1 MASAV
6 QPKVVRVPRA
16 WGAGGEAMTRAAAMP
31 LPFPDAVTVDAG
43 PLDVQN
49 RLIAE
54 ALPQRPLVL
63 GGCCCAHVGAVRGL
77 AQRHGR
83 IAVVWF
89 DAHGDLNT
97 PESSPSGN
105 VWGMPYRML
114 LDAGDVAAGDAA
126 LIGARSLDPP
136 EEEFIARVGLATS
149 LDELDRVLDGV
160 AGAYVAL
167 DCDVFEPS
175 QIACFMPEP
184 GGPSIED
191 IEDVLATVAAR
202 VPVVGFGFSGLVED
216 PRNAPLLVRL
226 LAAAGFGA

>member
-1 MASAV
+1 MTV
-6 QPKVVRVPRA
+6 EPRVVRVPRA
-16 WGAGGEAMTRAAAMP
+16 WGAGGDAMTHAATMP
-31 LPFPDAVTVDAG
+31 LPFPDAATIDAE
-43 PLDVQN
+43 PLEVQN
-49 RLIAE
+49 RLIAD
-54 ALPQRPLVL
+54 ALPERPVVL

-105 VWGMPYRML
+105 VWGMPYRMV
-114 LDAGDVAAGDAA
+114 LDAGDVAAEDAA
-126 LIGARSLDPP
+126 LIGARSLDQP
-136 EEEFIARVGLATS
+136 EEEFIARVGLATA

-160 AGAYVAL
+160 TGAYVAL

-184 GGPSIED
+184 GGPT
-191 IEDVLATVAAR
+191 IEDVEGALAAVSAR
-202 VPVVGFGFSGLVED
+202 VPVVGFGFTGLVED
-216 PRNAPLLVRL
+216 PRNPPLMVRL
-226 LAAAGFGA
+226 LAAAGFAA

>member
-1 MASAV
+1 M
-6 QPKVVRVPRA
+6 VRVPRA
-16 WGAGGEAMTRAAAMP
+16 WGDGGEAMTLAAAMP
-31 LPFPDAVTVDAG
+31 LPFADAATVDAKR
-43 PLDVQN
+43 LEDQH

-54 ALPQRPLVL
+54 ALPQRPVVL
-63 GGCCCAHVGAVRGL
+63 GGCCCAHVGAGRGL
-77 AQRHGR
+77 ARRHGR
-83 IAVVWF
+83 IAIVWI

-105 VWGMPYRML
+105 EWGMPYRML
-114 LDAGDVAAGDAA
+114 LDAGDVAAEDAA

-136 EEEFIARVGLATS
+136 EEAFIERVGLATS

-191 IEDVLATVAAR
+191 VEDLLADVAGR
-202 VPVVGFGFSGLVED
+202 VPVVGIGLSGLVED
-216 PRNAPLLVRL
+216 PRNPPLLVRL
-226 LAAAGFGA
+226 LAAAGFGG